1 MDEPRGVE
9 VPWTSLSEDALT
21 RLIEEFVT
29 RAGTDYGAVER
40 TLADKIADVRRLLAR
55 GEATI
60 VFDHASET
68 VNIIVTDPRRDHGLG
83 KDP

>member
-9 VPWTSLSEDALT
+9 VPYTALSEETLT
-21 RLIEEFVT
+21 GVIEEFVT

-40 TLADKIADVRRLLAR
+40 TLAEKIADVRRLLER

-60 VFDHASET
+60 TFDPESATIDIVVVPRTRASTRKES
-68 VNIIVTDPRRDHGLG
+68 
-83 KDP
+83 